1 MKRMFYAALCLTLVG
16 ITGSTFA
23 GEPTTAFEL
32 IKEGNKY
39 VGDPAKDKV
48 IVIHS
53 DKSIGEVTPK
63 IWNIIYFDP
72 TATFKATRVKFAAG
86 KMLEVKRPMRLM
98 ANTTPMDLAK
108 LKVDSDKALKAALK
122 EPMLDKLTVKAT
134 EITLENDDN
143 GPTWKITIWVTK
155 LSDTTKSVDI
165 GKIQVSAESGKIL
178 KNDLHL
184 NRAS

>member
-1 MKRMFYAALCLTLVG
+1 MLAGLVFILTLIG
-16 ITGSTFA
+16 MAYWRFRSISALNSQLGRSEKKYRELFNGSNDAIFVREYSDTA
-23 GEPTTAFEL
+23 GF
-32 IKEGNKY
+32 
-39 VGDPAKDKV
+39 
-48 IVIHS
+48 
-53 DKSIGEVTPK
+53 
-63 IWNIIYFDP
+63 
-72 TATFKATRVKFAAG
+72 G

-98 ANTTPMDLAK
+98 ANTTPMDKDK

-155 LSDTTKSVDI
+155 LSDTTKLVDI